1 MYQYVFMF
9 VIFYTESNIPKIS
22 VPSNRTKIQLYEK
35 IFQDRTE
42 KKTNVC
48 FLDTYSFRSKYL
60 FSNKSFNVKERAI
73 HTFFNKR
80 TLHFLFIA
88 LRRISCDRNVQLHKR
103 FY

>member
-42 KKTNVC
+42 KKNEC
-48 FLDTYSFRSKYL
+48 LFFGYL
-60 FSNKSFNVKERAI
+60 
-73 HTFFNKR
+73 
-80 TLHFLFIA
+80 
-88 LRRISCDRNVQLHKR
+88 
-103 FY
+103 